1 MVGEQLSNHSKGLKS
16 REEERR
22 FWIKSSNRQ
31 IVKSTNQQ
39 INKSTLL
46 CRLFEEGEYAAGECD
61 ASEVAPHPA
70 LSSRRGYGILQ
81 YMKILLY
88 FTAILNINHNP
99 APSPQGEGWG
109 EVILAGDL

>member
-1 MVGEQLSNHSKGLKS
+1 MGNYLRGLFGEGCN
-16 REEERR
+16 
-22 FWIKSSNRQ
+22 
-31 IVKSTNQQ
+31 
-39 INKSTLL
+39 
-46 CRLFEEGEYAAGECD
+46 FEGQCD

-70 LSSRRGYGILQ
+70 LSSRRGFGILQ
-81 YMKILLY
+81 NMKIPLY